1 MELRQNWH
9 KFQRILG
16 PLPPK
21 KSGLVLLL
29 SHNRVVSG
37 VLGLAAGGN
46 SRSGFR
52 ELGRQ
57 VDDVTGAWDDL
68 SAKYDCAG
76 ASFIDQGELISALS
90 QVAAVRASAPATEH
104 FHAQLGRLRELLG
117 VEKGRNRDGTTTKEK
132 SRLVTHLGDRPVEQF
147 WPRKNFL
154 LSLFRSFFGE
164 LFPERKLLLVGVV
177 NSPDSFDALLLE
189 LHGAEV
195 KGFSEPDFSGIDWK
209 GRDLFLPENAA
220 RFVAWC
226 ENHYVLPTYSIFL
239 SKRVWDEARAAQMAH
254 GDRAAWRLLQKT
266 RSQRDVEKEIQ
277 FEPEPWPVKAAA
289 LA

>member
-29 SHNRVVSG
+29 SHNRVVAG
-37 VLGLAAGGN
+37 VMGLAAGAG

-52 ELGRQ
+52 DMGRQ
-57 VDDVTGAWDDL
+57 IDDMNGAWGDL
-68 SAKYDCAG
+68 SGKYDCSG
-76 ASFIDQGELISALS
+76 ATFIDQSELLS
-90 QVAAVRASAPATEH
+90 VLAQVAAVRGQAPATDH
-104 FHAQLGRLRELLG
+104 FHAQLARIRELLG
-117 VEKGRNRDGTTTKEK
+117 VEKGEK
-132 SRLVTHLGDRPVEQF
+132 SKLATHLGDRPVEQF

-177 NSPDSFDALLLE
+177 NGPDSFDALLLE
-189 LHGAEV
+189 FQGSEV

-209 GRDLFLPENAA
+209 GLDLFLPETAA

-226 ENHYVLPTYSIFL
+226 ENQYVLPAYSIFL
-239 SKRVWDEARAAQMAH
+239 SRRVWDEVRAAQMTQ
-254 GDRAAWRLLQKT
+254 GEKAAWRLLQKV
-266 RSQRDVEKEIQ
+266 RNQRDVEKEVQ
-277 FEPEPWPVKAAA
+277 FEPEPWPMKA
-289 LA
+289 LLRWHSMRG

>member
-29 SHNRVVSG
+29 SHNRVVAG
-37 VLGLAAGGN
+37 AVGFAAGAL

-52 ELGRQ
+52 DLGRQ
-57 VDDVTGAWDDL
+57 VDDMTGAWDDL
-68 SAKYDCAG
+68 SAKYQCAG
-76 ASFIDQGELISALS
+76 ASFIDQRELLNALS
-90 QVAAVRASAPATEH
+90 QVAAVRASAPATDH
-104 FHAQLGRLRELLG
+104 FHAQVARLRELLG
-117 VEKGRNRDGTTTKEK
+117 VERGEK
-132 SRLVTHLGDRPVEQF
+132 SRLATHLGERPVEHF

-154 LSLFRSFFGE
+154 LGLYRSFFGE

-177 NSPDSFDALLLE
+177 NSPDSFDSLLLE
-189 LHGAEV
+189 FQGAEV

-209 GRDLFLPENAA
+209 GLDLFLPETAA

-226 ENHYVLPTYSIFL
+226 ENHYVLPAYSIFL
-239 SKRVWDEARAAQMAH
+239 SRRVWDEVRTAQMSH
-254 GDRAAWRLLQKT
+254 GEKAAWRLLQKI
-266 RSQRDVEKEIQ
+266 RSQRDVEKEVL
-277 FEPEPWPVKAAA
+277 FEPEPWPMKA
-289 LA
+289 LLRWHGMRG

>member
-29 SHNRVVSG
+29 SHNRIVSG
-37 VLGLAAGGN
+37 VLGLAASGN
-46 SRSGFR
+46 SRGGFR
-52 ELGRQ
+52 EIGRQ
-57 VDDVTGAWDDL
+57 VEDATGTWDDL

-76 ASFIDQGELISALS
+76 ATFIDQGELIAALS
-90 QVAAVRASAPATEH
+90 QVAAVRATTPATEH
-104 FHAQLGRLRELLG
+104 FHAQLGRIRELLG
-117 VEKGRNRDGTTTKEK
+117 VEKGEK
-132 SRLVTHLGDRPVEQF
+132 NKLATHFGDRPVEQF

-177 NSPDSFDALLLE
+177 NGADSFDALLLE
-189 LHGAEV
+189 MQGAEV
-195 KGFSEPDFSGIDWK
+195 KGFTEPDFSGIDWR
-209 GRDLFLPENAA
+209 GRDLFLPETAA
-220 RFVAWC
+220 KFVAWC
-226 ENHYVLPTYSIFL
+226 ENHYVLPTYSLFL
-239 SKRVWDEARAAQMAH
+239 SKRVWDEARAAQMAN
-254 GDRAAWRLLQKT
+254 GDRAAWRVLQKT

-277 FEPEPWPVKAAA
+277 FEPEPWPVKA
-289 LA
+289 LLRWHSMRG

>member
-37 VLGLAAGGN
+37 VLGLAGAARARG
-46 SRSGFR
+46 GFR
-52 ELGRQ
+52 EVGRQ
-57 VDDVTGAWDDL
+57 IDDITGAWDDL
-68 SAKYDCAG
+68 SAKYDCTG
-76 ASFIDQGELISALS
+76 STLIQQNELIAALS
-90 QVAAVRASAPATEH
+90 QVAAVRASSPATEH

-117 VEKGRNRDGTTTKEK
+117 VERGEK
-132 SRLVTHLGDRPVEQF
+132 SQVATHFGERPVEQF

-154 LSLFRSFFGE
+154 LGLFRSFFGE

-177 NSPDSFDALLLE
+177 NSPDHFDALLLE

-209 GRDLFLPENAA
+209 GLDLFLPETAA

-239 SKRVWDEARAAQMAH
+239 TKRVWDEARSAQMAN

-277 FEPEPWPVKAAA
+277 FEPEPWPIKA
-289 LA
+289 LLRWHSMRG

>member
-29 SHNRVVSG
+29 SHNRVVAG
-37 VLGLAAGGN
+37 VMGLAAGGH
-46 SRSGFR
+46 SRGGFR
-52 ELGRQ
+52 EMGRQ
-57 VDDVTGAWDDL
+57 VDDVAGAWDDL

-76 ASFIDQGELISALS
+76 ATFIDQGELIAALS
-90 QVAAVRASAPATEH
+90 QVAAVRSSAPATEH
-104 FHAQLGRLRELLG
+104 YHAQLGRIRELLG
-117 VEKGRNRDGTTTKEK
+117 VERGEK
-132 SRLVTHLGDRPVEQF
+132 SKLATHLGDRPVDQF

-177 NSPDSFDALLLE
+177 NSPDNFDCLLLE
-189 LHGAEV
+189 FHGAEV
-195 KGFSEPDFSGIDWK
+195 KGFTEPDFSGIDWK
-209 GRDLFLPENAA
+209 GLDLFLPETAA

-226 ENHYVLPTYSIFL
+226 ENQYVLPTYSLFL
-239 SKRVWDEARAAQMAH
+239 SRRVWDEVRAAQMTQ
-254 GDRAAWRLLQKT
+254 GDRAAWRVLQKT
-266 RSQRDVEKEIQ
+266 RSARDVEKEIQ
-277 FEPEPWPVKAAA
+277 FEPEPWPIKA
-289 LA
+289 LLRWHSMRG